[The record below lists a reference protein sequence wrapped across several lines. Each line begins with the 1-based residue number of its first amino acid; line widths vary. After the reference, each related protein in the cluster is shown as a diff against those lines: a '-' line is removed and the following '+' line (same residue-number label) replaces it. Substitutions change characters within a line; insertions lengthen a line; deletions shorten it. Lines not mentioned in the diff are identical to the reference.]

1 MTVGAQEVIKAYKLA
16 LKFIEGLDEA
26 QLSKWTKGEL
36 TLSLQEVHKNKKVM
50 QEVDEQLAI
59 YEEQLKQY
67 VTYEEAYHY
76 LQSLKLTK
84 VKLVELAKSLSVC
97 IKSRDNKEQV
107 IDKILQTTVGNK
119 AKMEVL
125 GSK

>member
-1 MTVGAQEVIKAYKLA
+1 MTIGAQEVIKGYKLA
-16 LKFIEGLDEA
+16 LKFIEGLDEK
-26 QLSKWTKGEL
+26 QLSKWVAGEL
-36 TLSLQEVHKNKKVM
+36 TLSLQEVHKNKKVT

-59 YEEQLKQY
+59 YEAQLKQCP
-67 VTYEEAYHY
+67 TYEEAYHY

-84 VKLVELAKSLSVC
+84 AKLLDLAKSLSVC

-107 IDKILQTTVGNK
+107 IDKIIQTTVGNK
-119 AKMEVL
+119 VKIEVL